1 MIAGPRIFGYAR
13 NRELFSASVAAS
25 GTRSRGLRSMHHAA
39 PPRLTGERSMV
50 KRYRH
55 FGEQRDC
62 MLARGDGQYV
72 LASDYDA
79 LARDLAACK
88 IARDGF
94 TAASDTAHARIREL
108 ESALLDIR
116 NIAYLACDSAT
127 QDGADRLA
135 ALDRIYALARS
146 QSDRGDKP

>member
-1 MIAGPRIFGYAR
+1 M
-13 NRELFSASVAAS
+13 EDQ
-25 GTRSRGLRSMHHAA
+25 
-39 PPRLTGERSMV
+39 SMV
-50 KRYRH
+50 KRYVWDEE
-55 FGEQRDC
+55 GYPP
-62 MLARGDGQYV
+62 DGRELV
-72 LASDYDA
+72 AASDYDA

-116 NIAYLACDSAT
+116 NTAYLAFDRAT
-127 QDGADRLA
+127 RDGADRLA